1 MSIQGI
7 ILIDI
12 VGLGLIVLILNLVRT
27 HTLQAAYAAVWLLAV
42 AALMVM
48 ISVPPLLA
56 AVTVAVGAT
65 YPASALSLL
74 AFIFIFVMLV
84 FFSVQLTLL
93 STRQVKLIQALALR
107 ELSDATSSATSAGPD
122 EVVASQSPPPGL
134 VADDAAKG

>member
-1 MSIQGI
+1 MSTQGI
-7 ILIDI
+7 ILIDL

-27 HTLQAAYAAVWLLAV
+27 HALYAGYAAIWLLAV
-42 AALMVM
+42 AALMIM
-48 ISVPPLLA
+48 ISIPQLLA
-56 AVTVAVGAT
+56 AVTVAVGAI

-107 ELSDATSSATSAGPD
+107 ELQGATSAGPGD
-122 EVVASQSPPPGL
+122 RAGTAPAEPEPAAHNPASG
-134 VADDAAKG
+134 